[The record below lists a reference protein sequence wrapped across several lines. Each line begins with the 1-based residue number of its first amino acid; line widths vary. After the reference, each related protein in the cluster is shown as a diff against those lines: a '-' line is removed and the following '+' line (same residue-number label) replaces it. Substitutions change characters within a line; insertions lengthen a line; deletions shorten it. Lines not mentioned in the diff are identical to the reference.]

1 MTNDAAHKTDGQG
14 TTNGTVDWP
23 DTDWPD
29 TDWPDSGTHTV
40 YKRLVERYGHREL
53 TPRRKPLHELIST
66 ILSQRT
72 NAANEKKAFET
83 MWQRYG
89 SWRAIRDADEAEL
102 AKAIDA
108 STYPEAK
115 APQIKKTLGT
125 IIDRTIDRTT
135 ADGQG
140 NGEGEPHLAHLHDT
154 PADEA
159 MDWLLDLPGVGVKT
173 ASLVLLFCFQKP
185 VLPVDT
191 HVHRVSQR
199 VGLIGPKV
207 STDKAHDVL
216 LEQLPNEAEI
226 LYNFHIALLKHGQQ
240 LCRYR
245 SPLCR
250 NCPLTDM
257 CDWYQENRASS

>member
-1 MTNDAAHKTDGQG
+1 MTNDAANEQAEPSA
-14 TTNGTVDWP
+14 TNDPVDWP
-23 DTDWPD
+23 DAATR
-29 TDWPDSGTHTV
+29 TV
-40 YKRLVERYGHREL
+40 YDRLVERYGHREL

-89 SWRAIRDADEAEL
+89 SWRAIRDANEDDLAEA
-102 AKAIDA
+102 IGA

-115 APQIKKTLGT
+115 APQIKETLGT
-125 IIDRTIDRTT
+125 IIDKR
-135 ADGQG
+135 
-140 NGEGEPHLAHLHDT
+140 GEPSLEHLRDLS
-154 PADEA
+154 ADEG
-159 MDWLLDLPGVGVKT
+159 MDWLLELPGVGVKT

-207 STDKAHDVL
+207 GTDKAHDVL
-216 LEQLPNEAEI
+216 LKQLPGKPEI

-245 SPLCR
+245 SPTCEK
-250 NCPLTDM
+250 CPLTDR